1 MQLPIDLTRVSVDAP
16 IARQRDTALLRLLGR
31 IRVEAPAVYRRLD
44 EARRQGRDE
53 LVLRVDSVQVRAMT
67 DVTPARL
74 LDLEPVQQDLARRRA
89 RVAEIDLRF
98 RDQVIARLQ

>member
-1 MQLPIDLTRVSVDAP
+1 
-16 IARQRDTALLRLLGR
+16 
-31 IRVEAPAVYRRLD
+31 
-44 EARRQGRDE
+44 
-53 LVLRVDSVQVRAMT
+53 MT